1 MGAFLSMLF
10 WCCRRRASAPTQEV
24 ITSEKWDDLTSREA
38 AIPVLIVGRYGSPRS
53 EFVDIAC
60 SRAHMEIKPEPNL
73 KSSEVSV
80 RHTVLD
86 GHPFK
91 LVNAPGFDNPHKSNL
106 EAFMDI
112 AQYLQSGEI
121 KSGVKG
127 IVYVHDASDTVHS
140 RSLAENLNVLFS
152 VLLGQSA
159 LRLLTILVVLPYSE
173 DTEYPASI
181 LAKVQAPDSVFSAA
195 QQAGAHIITSA
206 LSKADVFDILKE
218 CVTNDFVRLQIQRDR
233 PANLQQVVEQALG
246 YCDADSV
253 KAALAHKEDSTTQRF
268 LPDLVAARK
277 RLDATQKALEQ
288 TRQVLAESQQKAERY
303 YAIYQQLE
311 RQLGTEQ
318 KRVQDV
324 SRKLQETQ
332 AEYSSL
338 RSQLQ
343 IQENVEQSEIVL
355 GLKDLNRAIED
366 IGRAF
371 SAHFADNY
379 ASAAFEKDVTEVT
392 TLDARDQ
399 TALQLPFSHVEGDAS
414 FFKSSSGEGMM
425 VEDFFDYGIR
435 HLLCG
440 FLWQRIFHPFHP
452 GTSDS
457 FDQLLAGIYQDI
469 QRREPQTV
477 AAKWRANTFNS
488 INSGEGRDHA
498 KDAVIA
504 NHAREFCEGIK
515 VLAKAFFGHEQDIQ
529 LESIHFAQVDKL
541 LHMAWEWNTKLKGEV
556 IVLGDFVQVYYN
568 PRLPL
573 DPNSMDEFEPRK
585 GVKAETILG
594 TLGLGLI
601 SGQAVGGGQPPVTT
615 VVCKAIVATESLY
628 N

>member
-1 MGAFLSMLF
+1 
-10 WCCRRRASAPTQEV
+10 
-24 ITSEKWDDLTSREA
+24 
-38 AIPVLIVGRYGSPRS
+38 
-53 EFVDIAC
+53 
-60 SRAHMEIKPEPNL
+60 MEIEPEPNL
-73 KSSEVSV
+73 KTSDVSV
-80 RHTVLD
+80 RLTVVD

-106 EAFMDI
+106 EGFMDI
-112 AQYLQSGEI
+112 AQYLQSGEV
-121 KSGVKG
+121 KPGVKG
-127 IVYVHDASDTVHS
+127 IVYVHDVDDTLHS
-140 RSLAENLNVLFS
+140 KALAENLNVLFS

-159 LRLLTILVVLPYSE
+159 LHLLTILVVQPDSE
-173 DTEYPASI
+173 DTEDTEDAEDAEYFASI
-181 LAKVQAPDSVFSAA
+181 IADMQAPDSVFYTAH
-195 QQAGAHIITSA
+195 QAGARIITSTP
-206 LSKADVFDILKE
+206 SKAEVFGILKE
-218 CVTNDFVRLQIQRDR
+218 CVSNNFAQLQIQRDR
-233 PANLQQVVEQALG
+233 SSNLQQAIEQALG
-246 YCDADSV
+246 YSDINSV
-253 KAALAHKEDSTTQRF
+253 KAALAQKEESTTQRF

-277 RLDATQKALEQ
+277 KQDTTQKALEL
-288 TRQVLAESQQKAERY
+288 TRQTLTETQRKAERY
-303 YAIYQQLE
+303 YAIYQQIE
-311 RQLGTEQ
+311 GQLGTEQ
-318 KRVQDV
+318 KRVQEI

-371 SAHFADNY
+371 SAHFADHY
-379 ASAAFEKDVTEVT
+379 ASAAFEKDVLDVT

-399 TALQLPFSHVEGDAS
+399 TALQLPFGHVEGEAS
-414 FFKSSSGEGMM
+414 FFKSSTGEGMM

-457 FDQLLAGIYQDI
+457 LDQLLASIYQDI

-477 AAKWRANTFNS
+477 SAKWRANTFKS
-488 INSGEGRDHA
+488 INEGEDRDNA

-515 VLAKAFFGHEQDIQ
+515 VLAGAFFGPAQDIQ
-529 LESIHFAQVDKL
+529 LEPTHLGQVDKL
-541 LHMAWEWNTKLKGEV
+541 LHMAWDWNTKLKGEV
-556 IVLGDFVQVYYN
+556 IVLGDFAQTYYN

-573 DPNSMDEFEPRK
+573 DLNLMDEFEPRK

-601 SGQAVGGGQPPVTT
+601 SGQAVGGGQPPVMT
-615 VVCKAIVATESLY
+615 VVCKAVVATESLY